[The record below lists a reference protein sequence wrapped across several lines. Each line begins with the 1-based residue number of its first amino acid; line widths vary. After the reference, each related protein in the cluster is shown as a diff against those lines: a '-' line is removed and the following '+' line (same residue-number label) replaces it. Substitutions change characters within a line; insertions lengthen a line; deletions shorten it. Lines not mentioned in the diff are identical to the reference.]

1 MQAIT
6 TICLD
11 IAKPFQVHGV
21 NTEGKVALRRQLKR
35 RCVLAFFQKLPRC
48 LGSGTH

>member
-1 MQAIT
+1 MQGIA

-21 NTEGKVALRRQLKR
+21 NAKGKVALQAQRAGILPEAAAMPSRYRR
-35 RCVLAFFQKLPRC
+35 PM
-48 LGSGTH
+48 